1 VRRHAAAAGVTGT
14 LRFNTIMLQEPPKA
28 QLLAYQH
35 GAGPK
40 PERRALVWVLNPPKG
55 DFFEAV
61 VGLPEGLGAAGAAAD
76 VVHTWAKVRRSSR
89 LYFCLAPLTEK
100 RNVVLAVRPTCALRA
115 ATAAVVWVAAVAAQ
129 QG

>member
-61 VGLPEGLGAAGAAAD
+61 VGLPEGAGTAGAAD
-76 VVHTWAKVRRSSR
+76 VVRAWAKVRSSS
-89 LYFCLAPLTEK
+89 AW
-100 RNVVLAVRPTCALRA
+100 ALPG
-115 ATAAVVWVAAVAAQ
+115 VAL
-129 QG
+129 GFGCW